1 VSGGRLDRPAR
12 LWYCPVAMSDDILLS
27 KDHLTEFAAAIFAA
41 AGVDRAMAARWAEA
55 VVWANLRGVDS
66 HGVIRIPRY
75 VDLLKK
81 KSINPRPAMRVERSA
96 GAIALLDADRAPG
109 AIGMAWAMD
118 EAIARA
124 RDVHVGWCAAKN
136 ITHAGAV
143 GYFAL
148 QAAHAGMAGI
158 VMTASGPLM
167 AYHGARVAGVST
179 NPIAIAVPGKARRPF
194 VLDMSTSTVSN
205 GKVLAARDRGEVMPI
220 GWGLDADGHDTT
232 DPKKI
237 ATLLPLG
244 GPKGSGLSLLIEC
257 LTSLAVGNPLIS
269 LALLS
274 GGLAE
279 NPVLNGVAIA
289 VDLAA
294 LGDHD
299 KFTAEVDRLGD
310 AITGLPKAEGVDRI
324 LLPGERGDAILT
336 ERETQGIPIAAGT
349 WKRLVA
355 TAEGVGVKAP

>member
-1 VSGGRLDRPAR
+1 
-12 LWYCPVAMSDDILLS
+12 MSDDVLL
-27 KDHLTEFAAAIFAA
+27 KKADLTRFAAAIFAA
-41 AGVDRAMAARWAEA
+41 AGVEPAMAATWAEA

-81 KSINPRPAMRVERSA
+81 KAVNARPQMKIERCS
-96 GAIALLDADRAPG
+96 GAIAVLEADRAPG
-109 AIGMAWAMD
+109 AIAMTRAMD

-124 RDVHVGWCAAKN
+124 REVHVGWCAARN
-136 ITHAGAV
+136 IGHAGAV

-148 QAAHAGMAGI
+148 QAARADMAGI

-167 AYHGARVAGVST
+167 AYHGARVAAVST
-179 NPIAIAVPGKARRPF
+179 NPLAIAVPGKKRRPF
-194 VLDMSTSTVSN
+194 LLDMSTSTVAN
-205 GKVLAARDRGEVMPI
+205 GKVLAAKDKGAQVPV
-220 GWGLDADGHDTT
+220 GWGIDAEGRDTT

-244 GPKGSGLSLLIEC
+244 GAKGSGLSVMIEC
-257 LTSLAVGNPLIS
+257 LASLAVGNPLIS

-279 NPVLNGVAIA
+279 SPFLNGVAIA

-294 LGDHD
+294 VGDLD
-299 KFTAEVDRLGD
+299 TFTNEVDRLGD
-310 AITGLPKAEGVDRI
+310 AIVGLPRAAGIDRI
-324 LLPGERGDAILT
+324 LLPGERGDAALA
-336 ERETQGIPIAAGT
+336 EREASGIPIPKGT
-349 WKRLVA
+349 WTRLVVA
-355 TAEGVGVKAP
+355 AKALGVEAPH

>member
-1 VSGGRLDRPAR
+1 
-12 LWYCPVAMSDDILLS
+12 MSDDIR
-27 KDHLTEFAAAIFAA
+27 LTKSALTNFAAAIFAA
-41 AGVDRAMAARWAEA
+41 AGVERAMAARWAEA

-81 KSINPRPAMRVERSA
+81 GSINPRPAMKVERRA
-96 GAIALLDADRAPG
+96 GAVAVLDADRAPG
-109 AIGMAWAMD
+109 AIGMARAMD
-118 EAIARA
+118 EAIACA
-124 RDVHVGWCAAKN
+124 REVHIGWCAAKQ

-148 QAAHAGMAGI
+148 QAARAGMAGI

-179 NPIAIAVPGKARRPF
+179 NPIAIAVPGKTRRPL
-194 VLDMSTSTVSN
+194 VLDMSTSTVAN
-205 GKVLAARDRGEVMPI
+205 GKVLTARDKGTPVPV
-220 GWGLDADGHDTT
+220 GWGLDADGRDTT

-244 GPKGSGLSLLIEC
+244 GPKGSGLSLMIEC
-257 LTSLAVGNPLIS
+257 LASIAVGSPLIS

-279 NPVLNGVAIA
+279 DPFLNGVAIA

-294 LGDHD
+294 IGDLD
-299 KFTAEVDRLGD
+299 TFTSEVDRLGD
-310 AITGLPKAEGVDRI
+310 AITGLPRAAGVDRI
-324 LLPGERGDAILT
+324 LLPGERGDAILA
-336 ERETQGIPIAAGT
+336 EREASGIPVPAGT
-349 WKRLVA
+349 WKRLA
-355 TAEGVGVKAP
+355 AAAEGLGVKAPT

>member
-1 VSGGRLDRPAR
+1 
-12 LWYCPVAMSDDILLS
+12 MSDDIRLGKS
-27 KDHLTEFAAAIFAA
+27 DLTDFAAAIFAA
-41 AGVDRAMAARWAEA
+41 AGVEPAMAGRWAEA

-81 KSINPRPAMRVERSA
+81 KSINPRPAMRVERAA

-148 QAAHAGMAGI
+148 AAARAGMAGI

-205 GKVLAARDRGEVMPI
+205 GKVLAARDRGEAVPI
-220 GWGLDADGHDTT
+220 GWGLDAEGHDTT

-294 LGDHD
+294 LGDLD
-299 KFTAEVDRLGD
+299 RFTAEVDRLGD
-310 AITGLPKAEGVDRI
+310 AITGLPKAEGVERI
-324 LLPGERGDAILT
+324 LLPGERGDAILA
-336 ERETQGIPIAAGT
+336 EREAMGIPVAAGT

-355 TAEGVGVKAP
+355 TAEGVGVKAPR